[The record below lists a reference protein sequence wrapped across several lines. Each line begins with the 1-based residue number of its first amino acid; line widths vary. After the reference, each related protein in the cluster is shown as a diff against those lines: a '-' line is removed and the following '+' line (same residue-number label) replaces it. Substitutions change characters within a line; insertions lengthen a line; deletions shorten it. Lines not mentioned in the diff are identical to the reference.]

1 MRVVNGVRLRLLLFA
16 AVVLFLG
23 GVVEGR
29 GGALMAG
36 GGSVT
41 ASGVGD
47 VRADRASPL
56 DRKRRVRSAV
66 FDVKRFGALAD
77 GRTDDRKVFSSSLP
91 SSISLSL

>member
-1 MRVVNGVRLRLLLFA
+1 MRVVNGVRLRLLLFV

-23 GVVEGR
+23 GAVEGR

-36 GGSVT
+36 GGSVS

-47 VRADRASPL
+47 VRADR
-56 DRKRRVRSAV
+56 VRLAV

>member
-1 MRVVNGVRLRLLLFA
+1 MSDGGCERCKVAALAVRGGG
-16 AVVLFLG
+16 AVLG
-23 GVVEGR
+23 VEGR

-36 GGSVT
+36 GGSVS